1 MRAVQER
8 QRAEKAARLGKPPT
22 IQVDGSKAGSKQAS
36 ASTSVPAGRRP
47 DAAGAQQLLPNT
59 PSSAGGAAG
68 SFAAST
74 SPGTAG
80 GMAMA
85 AAALAGAKK
94 EKKLAS
100 VVPMQM
106 QMDTTQGRAKMQK
119 SQVLGARG

>member
-47 DAAGAQQLLPNT
+47 DAAGAQLLPST

-74 SPGTAG
+74 SPGNAG